1 MQTRRLGKTE
11 LNITAIGLGTWAI
24 GGPWQYGWGQQDDN
38 DSIRTILAAVDG
50 GVNWLDTA
58 PIYGCGHSETIVGR
72 ALRQMRQKPLIATKC
87 GLIWNDKREK
97 INCLDTASIMRE
109 CEDSLRRLGVEAIDL
124 YQLHWPQPEAQL
136 EEAWEAMAR
145 CVRQG
150 KVRYLGASNFTTAHL
165 ERAAK
170 VHPVASIQ
178 PPYSMLRRDIESA
191 LLGYC
196 DRNAIGIVCYSPM
209 QKGLLSGTFSAAKM
223 QALPPDDHRHNDPMF
238 QGDRLRA
245 ILAQVD
251 ALRPIAARCGKTVG
265 QLAIAW
271 TLRHSAMTSAIV
283 GARTPEQVA
292 ALLPAADWA
301 LDADTIAQIETV
313 LQHR

>member
-1 MQTRRLGKTE
+1 MQMRKLGTSE
-11 LNITAIGLGTWAI
+11 LELTTIGLGTWAI
-24 GGPWQYGWGQQDDN
+24 GGPWQYGWGPQDDD
-38 DSIRTILAAVDG
+38 DSIRTIQTAVDG

-58 PIYGCGHSETIVGR
+58 PIYGCGHSETVIGR

-87 GLIWNDKREK
+87 GLVWNDKLQK
-97 INCLDTASIMRE
+97 INCLDADSILRE

-165 ERAAK
+165 DRVAK
-170 VHPVASIQ
+170 VHPVVSIQ
-178 PPYSMLRRDIESA
+178 PPYSMLRRDIEKE

-196 DRNAIGIVCYSPM
+196 QLHQIGIVCYSPM
-209 QKGLLSGTFSAAKM
+209 QKGLLTGTFSEAKM
-223 QALPPDDHRHNDPMF
+223 QTLPPDDHRHNDPMF
-238 QGDRLRA
+238 QGEKLKS
-245 ILAQVD
+245 ILARVD
-251 ALRPIAARCGKTVG
+251 ALRPIAARYGKTVG

-271 TLRHSAMTSAIV
+271 TLRHPTVTSAIV
-283 GARTPEQVA
+283 GARKPEQIT
-292 ALLPAADWA
+292 ALLAAGDWTP
-301 LDADTIAQIETV
+301 DAETVAEIETV
-313 LQHR
+313 MG